1 MSRAVK
7 RLATPWRLKNGLHT
21 LREQLPEMNQSLLL
35 ELQAEELPPKALS
48 ALSAAFTQGIVNGLG
63 QQGLLDSESKVT
75 PFATPRRLAV
85 HISQVS
91 AKAADKLIQIKLM
104 PVSVGLDTQGNATP
118 ALLKKMQALEMDT
131 QQLSQLEQ
139 KMDGKAMALFVA
151 QTQAGVTIEQGLQ
164 VALDHSISHL
174 PIPKLMTYQLQE
186 GCAMPGWDSVS
197 FVRPVHHLV
206 ALFGEQ
212 VLAVKALGLKLEMI
226 GCDMKALAK
235 GNINAVLSVKSP
247 IEGYIEEQYLA
258 IGKYVTPADI
268 LVQIV
273 GTLDKHVELKVFERD
288 LSKLKLGQTILVESE
303 GIRAKAKIFLIGQ
316 QVNLETRTTSVHGHF
331 EKISDEKLFT
341 VGQFISAKI
350 TVGSKSVSAVPQAA
364 LARVG
369 KAGFIYFES
378 SNGTIKQIPVEI
390 LSSTKDLVGIKP
402 LVSLPEGKLVISG
415 ASALEAIFAKD

>member
-1 MSRAVK
+1 MNKHIKIIVLGLII
-7 RLATPWRLKNGLHT
+7 LASCDSKKNEST
-21 LREQLPEMNQSLLL
+21 NQ
-35 ELQAEELPPKALS
+35 P
-48 ALSAAFTQGIVNGLG
+48 AAT
-63 QQGLLDSESKVT
+63 
-75 PFATPRRLAV
+75 
-85 HISQVS
+85 
-91 AKAADKLIQIKLM
+91 AAQEIKLTAEQKQNAGINLGEIIQHEM
-104 PVSVGLDTQGNATP
+104 GEEVKCAGLVDVPPVSIASV
-118 ALLKKMQALEMDT
+118 
-131 QQLSQLEQ
+131 S
-139 KMDGKAMALFVA
+139 
-151 QTQAGVTIEQGLQ
+151 
-164 VALDHSISHL
+164 L
-174 PIPKLMTYQLQE
+174 PIAGYVKSTFELL
-186 GCAMPGWDSVS
+186 PGKK
-197 FVRPVHHLV
+197 VRK
-206 ALFGEQ
+206 GQ
-212 VLAVKALGLKLEMI
+212 VLATINSLDYIQMQQEYLQAVSSLGLSNVEKSRQQVLNNEEVGSKKKLQQAEVDQVNLQTQVKALGLKLEVI

-235 GNINAVLSVKSP
+235 GNINAVLAVKSP

-268 LVQIV
+268 LVKIV
-273 GTLDKHVELKVFERD
+273 GTLDKHVEIKVFERD

-331 EKISDEKLFT
+331 EKIADEKLFT

>member
-1 MSRAVK
+1 VK
-7 RLATPWRLKNGLHT
+7 STFEL
-21 LREQLPEMNQSLLL
+21 LPG
-35 ELQAEELPPKALS
+35 KK
-48 ALSAAFTQGIVNGLG
+48 V
-63 QQGLLDSESKVT
+63 SK
-75 PFATPRRLAV
+75 
-85 HISQVS
+85 
-91 AKAADKLIQIKLM
+91 
-104 PVSVGLDTQGNATP
+104 G
-118 ALLKKMQALEMDT
+118 
-131 QQLSQLEQ
+131 
-139 KMDGKAMALFVA
+139 
-151 QTQAGVTIEQGLQ
+151 
-164 VALDHSISHL
+164 
-174 PIPKLMTYQLQE
+174 
-186 GCAMPGWDSVS
+186 
-197 FVRPVHHLV
+197 
-206 ALFGEQ
+206 Q
-212 VLAVKALGLKLEMI
+212 VLATINSLDYIQMQQEYLQVVSALGLSNVEKSRQQVLNNEEVGSKKKLQQAELDQVNLQTQVKALGLKLEVI

-235 GNINAVLSVKSP
+235 GNINAVLAVKSP

-303 GIRAKAKIFLIGQ
+303 GISAKAKIFLIGQ

-369 KAGFIYFES
+369 KAGFIYFEG

-402 LVSLPEGKLVISG
+402 LVSLPDGKLVISG

>member
-1 MSRAVK
+1 MNKHIKIIVLGLIILVSCDSKKDESTNQPA
-7 RLATPWRLKNGLHT
+7 AT
-21 LREQLPEMNQSLLL
+21 
-35 ELQAEELPPKALS
+35 A
-48 ALSAAFTQGIVNGLG
+48 
-63 QQGLLDSESKVT
+63 
-75 PFATPRRLAV
+75 
-85 HISQVS
+85 SQE
-91 AKAADKLIQIKLM
+91 IKLTAEQKQNAGINLGEIIQHEM
-104 PVSVGLDTQGNATP
+104 GEEVKCAGLVDVPPVSIASV
-118 ALLKKMQALEMDT
+118 
-131 QQLSQLEQ
+131 S
-139 KMDGKAMALFVA
+139 
-151 QTQAGVTIEQGLQ
+151 
-164 VALDHSISHL
+164 L
-174 PIPKLMTYQLQE
+174 PIAGYVKSTFELL
-186 GCAMPGWDSVS
+186 PGKKVS
-197 FVRPVHHLV
+197 K
-206 ALFGEQ
+206 GQ
-212 VLAVKALGLKLEMI
+212 VLATINSLDYIQMQQEYLQAVSALGLSNVEKSRQQVLNNEEVGSKKKLQQAEVDQVNLQTQVKALGLKLEVI

-369 KAGFIYFES
+369 KAGFIYFEG

>member
-1 MSRAVK
+1 MNKHIKIIVLGLIILVSCDSKKDESTNQPA
-7 RLATPWRLKNGLHT
+7 AT
-21 LREQLPEMNQSLLL
+21 
-35 ELQAEELPPKALS
+35 A
-48 ALSAAFTQGIVNGLG
+48 
-63 QQGLLDSESKVT
+63 
-75 PFATPRRLAV
+75 
-85 HISQVS
+85 SQE
-91 AKAADKLIQIKLM
+91 IKLTAEQKQNAGINLGEIIQHEM
-104 PVSVGLDTQGNATP
+104 GEEVKCAGLVDVPPVSIASV
-118 ALLKKMQALEMDT
+118 
-131 QQLSQLEQ
+131 S
-139 KMDGKAMALFVA
+139 
-151 QTQAGVTIEQGLQ
+151 
-164 VALDHSISHL
+164 L
-174 PIPKLMTYQLQE
+174 PIAGYVKSTFELL
-186 GCAMPGWDSVS
+186 PGKKVS
-197 FVRPVHHLV
+197 K
-206 ALFGEQ
+206 GQ
-212 VLAVKALGLKLEMI
+212 VLATINSLDYIQMQQEYLQAVSALGLSNVEKSRQQVLNNEEVGSKKKLQQAEVDQVNLQTQVKALGLKLEVI

>member
-1 MSRAVK
+1 MNKHIKIIVLGLIIFASCDSKKDESTNQPA
-7 RLATPWRLKNGLHT
+7 AT
-21 LREQLPEMNQSLLL
+21 
-35 ELQAEELPPKALS
+35 
-48 ALSAAFTQGIVNGLG
+48 AAQ
-63 QQGLLDSESKVT
+63 E
-75 PFATPRRLAV
+75 
-85 HISQVS
+85 
-91 AKAADKLIQIKLM
+91 IKLTAEQKQNAGINLGEIIQHEM
-104 PVSVGLDTQGNATP
+104 GEEVKCAGLVDVPPVSIASV
-118 ALLKKMQALEMDT
+118 
-131 QQLSQLEQ
+131 S
-139 KMDGKAMALFVA
+139 
-151 QTQAGVTIEQGLQ
+151 
-164 VALDHSISHL
+164 L
-174 PIPKLMTYQLQE
+174 PIAGYVKSTFELL
-186 GCAMPGWDSVS
+186 PGKKVS
-197 FVRPVHHLV
+197 K
-206 ALFGEQ
+206 GQ
-212 VLAVKALGLKLEMI
+212 VLATINSLDYIQMQQEYLQAVSALGLSNVEKSRQQVLNNEEVGSKKKLQQAEVDQVNLQTQVKALGLKLEVI

>member
-1 MSRAVK
+1 MNKHIKIIVLGLII
-7 RLATPWRLKNGLHT
+7 LASCDSKKDEST
-21 LREQLPEMNQSLLL
+21 NQ
-35 ELQAEELPPKALS
+35 P
-48 ALSAAFTQGIVNGLG
+48 AAT
-63 QQGLLDSESKVT
+63 
-75 PFATPRRLAV
+75 A
-85 HISQVS
+85 SQE
-91 AKAADKLIQIKLM
+91 IKLTAEQKQNAGINLGEIIQHEM
-104 PVSVGLDTQGNATP
+104 GEEVKCAGLVDVPPVSIASV
-118 ALLKKMQALEMDT
+118 
-131 QQLSQLEQ
+131 S
-139 KMDGKAMALFVA
+139 
-151 QTQAGVTIEQGLQ
+151 
-164 VALDHSISHL
+164 L
-174 PIPKLMTYQLQE
+174 PIAGYVKSTFELL
-186 GCAMPGWDSVS
+186 PGKKVS
-197 FVRPVHHLV
+197 K
-206 ALFGEQ
+206 GQ
-212 VLAVKALGLKLEMI
+212 VLATINSLDYIQMQQEYLQAVSALGLSNVEKSRQQVLNNEEVGSKKKLQQAEVDQVNLQTQVKALGLKLEVI

-390 LSSTKDLVGIKP
+390 ISSTKDLVGIKP

>member
-1 MSRAVK
+1 MNKHIKIIVLGLII
-7 RLATPWRLKNGLHT
+7 LASCDSK
-21 LREQLPEMNQSLLL
+21 
-35 ELQAEELPPKALS
+35 K
-48 ALSAAFTQGIVNGLG
+48 
-63 QQGLLDSESKVT
+63 SESINQ
-75 PFATPRRLAV
+75 PAAT
-85 HISQVS
+85 
-91 AKAADKLIQIKLM
+91 AAQEIKLTAEQKQNAGINLGEIVQHEM
-104 PVSVGLDTQGNATP
+104 GEEIKCAGLIDVPPVSIASV
-118 ALLKKMQALEMDT
+118 
-131 QQLSQLEQ
+131 S
-139 KMDGKAMALFVA
+139 
-151 QTQAGVTIEQGLQ
+151 
-164 VALDHSISHL
+164 L
-174 PIPKLMTYQLQE
+174 PIAGYVKSTFELL
-186 GCAMPGWDSVS
+186 PGKK
-197 FVRPVHHLV
+197 V
-206 ALFGEQ
+206 AKGQ
-212 VLAVKALGLKLEMI
+212 VLATINSLDYIQMQQEYLQAVSALGLSNVEKSRQQVLSNEEVGSKKKLQQAEVDQINLQTQVKALGLKLEMI

>member
-1 MSRAVK
+1 MNKYIKIIVLGLTI
-7 RLATPWRLKNGLHT
+7 LASCDSKKDEST
-21 LREQLPEMNQSLLL
+21 NQPAST
-35 ELQAEELPPKALS
+35 
-48 ALSAAFTQGIVNGLG
+48 AAQ
-63 QQGLLDSESKVT
+63 E
-75 PFATPRRLAV
+75 
-85 HISQVS
+85 
-91 AKAADKLIQIKLM
+91 IKLTAEQKQNAGINLGEIIQHEM
-104 PVSVGLDTQGNATP
+104 GEEVKCAGLVDVPPVSIASV
-118 ALLKKMQALEMDT
+118 
-131 QQLSQLEQ
+131 S
-139 KMDGKAMALFVA
+139 
-151 QTQAGVTIEQGLQ
+151 
-164 VALDHSISHL
+164 L
-174 PIPKLMTYQLQE
+174 PIAGYVKSTFELL
-186 GCAMPGWDSVS
+186 PGKKVS
-197 FVRPVHHLV
+197 K
-206 ALFGEQ
+206 GQ
-212 VLAVKALGLKLEMI
+212 VLATINSLDYIQMQQEYLQAVSALGLSNVEKSRQQVLNNEEVGSKKKLQQAEVDQVNLQTQVKALGLKLEVI

-235 GNINAVLSVKSP
+235 GNINAVLAVKSP
-247 IEGYIEEQYLA
+247 IDGYIEEQYLA

-303 GIRAKAKIFLIGQ
+303 GISAKAKIFLIGQ

-364 LARVG
+364 VARVG
-369 KAGFIYFES
+369 KAGFIYIES

>member
-1 MSRAVK
+1 MNKHIKIIVLGLII
-7 RLATPWRLKNGLHT
+7 LASCDSKKDEST
-21 LREQLPEMNQSLLL
+21 NQSVST
-35 ELQAEELPPKALS
+35 A
-48 ALSAAFTQGIVNGLG
+48 TQ
-63 QQGLLDSESKVT
+63 E
-75 PFATPRRLAV
+75 
-85 HISQVS
+85 
-91 AKAADKLIQIKLM
+91 IKLTAEQKQNAGINLGEIIQHEM
-104 PVSVGLDTQGNATP
+104 GEEVKCAGLVDVPPVSIASV
-118 ALLKKMQALEMDT
+118 
-131 QQLSQLEQ
+131 S
-139 KMDGKAMALFVA
+139 
-151 QTQAGVTIEQGLQ
+151 
-164 VALDHSISHL
+164 L
-174 PIPKLMTYQLQE
+174 PIAGYVKSTFELL
-186 GCAMPGWDSVS
+186 PGKKVS
-197 FVRPVHHLV
+197 K
-206 ALFGEQ
+206 GQ
-212 VLAVKALGLKLEMI
+212 VLATINSLDYIQMQQEYLQAVSALGLSNVEKSRQQVLSNEEVGSKKKLQQAEVDQVNLQTQVKALGLKLEVI
-226 GCDMKALAK
+226 GCDLKALAK
-235 GNINAVLSVKSP
+235 GNINAVLAVKSP

-303 GIRAKAKIFLIGQ
+303 GISAKAKIFLIGQ

-331 EKISDEKLFT
+331 EKIADEKLFT

-369 KAGFIYFES
+369 KAGFIYFEG

>member
-1 MSRAVK
+1 MNKHIKIIVWGLTI
-7 RLATPWRLKNGLHT
+7 LASCDSKKDEST
-21 LREQLPEMNQSLLL
+21 NQ
-35 ELQAEELPPKALS
+35 P
-48 ALSAAFTQGIVNGLG
+48 AAT
-63 QQGLLDSESKVT
+63 
-75 PFATPRRLAV
+75 A
-85 HISQVS
+85 SQE
-91 AKAADKLIQIKLM
+91 IKLTAEQKQNAGINLGEIIQHEM
-104 PVSVGLDTQGNATP
+104 GEEVKCAGLVDVPPVSIASV
-118 ALLKKMQALEMDT
+118 
-131 QQLSQLEQ
+131 S
-139 KMDGKAMALFVA
+139 
-151 QTQAGVTIEQGLQ
+151 
-164 VALDHSISHL
+164 L
-174 PIPKLMTYQLQE
+174 PIAGYVKSTFELL
-186 GCAMPGWDSVS
+186 PGKKVS
-197 FVRPVHHLV
+197 K
-206 ALFGEQ
+206 GQ
-212 VLAVKALGLKLEMI
+212 VLATINSLDYIQMQQEYLQAVSALGLSNVEKSRQQVLNNEEVGSKKKLQQAEVDQVNLQTQVKALGLKLEVI

-303 GIRAKAKIFLIGQ
+303 GLSAKAKIFLIGQ

>member
-1 MSRAVK
+1 MNKHIKIIVLGLIIFASCDSKKDESTNQPA
-7 RLATPWRLKNGLHT
+7 AT
-21 LREQLPEMNQSLLL
+21 
-35 ELQAEELPPKALS
+35 
-48 ALSAAFTQGIVNGLG
+48 AAQ
-63 QQGLLDSESKVT
+63 E
-75 PFATPRRLAV
+75 
-85 HISQVS
+85 
-91 AKAADKLIQIKLM
+91 IKLTAEQKQNAGINLGEIIQHEM
-104 PVSVGLDTQGNATP
+104 GEEVKCAGLVDVPPVSIASV
-118 ALLKKMQALEMDT
+118 
-131 QQLSQLEQ
+131 S
-139 KMDGKAMALFVA
+139 
-151 QTQAGVTIEQGLQ
+151 
-164 VALDHSISHL
+164 L
-174 PIPKLMTYQLQE
+174 PIAGYVKSTFELL
-186 GCAMPGWDSVS
+186 PGKKVS
-197 FVRPVHHLV
+197 K
-206 ALFGEQ
+206 GQ
-212 VLAVKALGLKLEMI
+212 VLATINSLDYIQMQQEYLQAVSALGLSNVEKSRQQVLNNEEVGSKKKLQQAEVDQVNLQTQVKALGLKLEVI

-235 GNINAVLSVKSP
+235 GNINAVLAVKSP

>member
-1 MSRAVK
+1 MNKHIKIIVLGLIILVSCDSKKDESTNQPA
-7 RLATPWRLKNGLHT
+7 AT
-21 LREQLPEMNQSLLL
+21 
-35 ELQAEELPPKALS
+35 A
-48 ALSAAFTQGIVNGLG
+48 
-63 QQGLLDSESKVT
+63 
-75 PFATPRRLAV
+75 
-85 HISQVS
+85 SQE
-91 AKAADKLIQIKLM
+91 IKLTAEQKQNAGINLGEIIQHEM
-104 PVSVGLDTQGNATP
+104 GEEVKCAGLVDVPPVSIASV
-118 ALLKKMQALEMDT
+118 
-131 QQLSQLEQ
+131 S
-139 KMDGKAMALFVA
+139 
-151 QTQAGVTIEQGLQ
+151 
-164 VALDHSISHL
+164 L
-174 PIPKLMTYQLQE
+174 PIAGYVKSTFELL
-186 GCAMPGWDSVS
+186 PGKKVS
-197 FVRPVHHLV
+197 K
-206 ALFGEQ
+206 GQ
-212 VLAVKALGLKLEMI
+212 VLATINSLDYIQMQQEYLQAVSALGLSNVEKSRQQVLNNEEVGSKKKLQQAEVDQVNLQTQVKALGLKLEVI

-247 IEGYIEEQYLA
+247 IEGYIDEQYLA

-390 LSSTKDLVGIKP
+390 ISSTKDLVGIKP